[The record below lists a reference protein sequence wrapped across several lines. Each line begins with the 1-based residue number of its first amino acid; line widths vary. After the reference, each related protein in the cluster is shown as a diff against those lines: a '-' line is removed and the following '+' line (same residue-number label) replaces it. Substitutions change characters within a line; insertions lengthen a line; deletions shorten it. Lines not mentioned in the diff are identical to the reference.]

1 LRESAGE
8 RQCCKGYKLDQDD
21 LDIQQFYLEALVRVE
36 TRAAEVAFELGLG
49 SLGSRIR
56 DDVRAVERAILAL
69 AEARAAD
76 AAER

>member
-1 LRESAGE
+1 M
-8 RQCCKGYKLDQDD
+8 DQDD
-21 LDIQQFYLEALVRVE
+21 LDIQQIYLEALVRVE
-36 TRAAEVAFELGLG
+36 TRAAEVAFALGLG

>member
-1 LRESAGE
+1 M
-8 RQCCKGYKLDQDD
+8 DQDD

-36 TRAAEVAFELGLG
+36 TRAAEVAFELGLE

-56 DDVRAVERAILAL
+56 DDVRAVEKAILAL